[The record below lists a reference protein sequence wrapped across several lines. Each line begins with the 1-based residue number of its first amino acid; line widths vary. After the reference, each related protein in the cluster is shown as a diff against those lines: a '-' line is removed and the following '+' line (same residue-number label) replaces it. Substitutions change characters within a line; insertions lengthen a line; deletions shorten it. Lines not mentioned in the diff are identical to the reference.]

1 MQWIAIFNTLAT
13 LWLKSYIWLLTSR
26 FSMQF
31 RTLTSHRFLFTS
43 QQQAQVVP
51 QTCIREQVWSCD
63 RQQTLHRTTNKH
75 VESWTW
81 FLDTSPGSTHLQ
93 GRNPNILF
101 HEGWWIGPTNHQ
113 SWSHLPTGHFY
124 VAKLLHCCQG
134 SATTKLS
141 AQAFLGGR
149 LIAGDWSAVQYRT
162 FPDVHVPHFHTWSL
176 IHKPV
181 SPVSPI

>member
-1 MQWIAIFNTLAT
+1 
-13 LWLKSYIWLLTSR
+13 
-26 FSMQF
+26 MQF

-81 FLDTSPGSTHLQ
+81 FFGHFPRVSTHLQ
-93 GRNPNILF
+93 GPETQNILF
-101 HEGWWIGPTNHQ
+101 SRGLVNRPNKSSKLVPIYQQATSMWQ
-113 SWSHLPTGHFY
+113 
-124 VAKLLHCCQG
+124 KLLHCCQG

-141 AQAFLGGR
+141 AQAFLGGPADSWW
-149 LIAGDWSAVQYRT
+149 LISSSVTGT